1 MNLIETDHVN
11 FRYDCRDVLKDLT
24 LTVEENSFWT
34 IVGPNGSGKSTFL
47 NLLSGQ
53 FKPQQGRITVQS
65 KDVQDFTNPQR
76 ARLLSV
82 VRQEFVP
89 VFGFTVREVVMMARF
104 HRRTSMLFESHEDT
118 QAVEAA
124 LKATDTV
131 DFKDRPL
138 GQLSG
143 GERQRVFIAR
153 ALAQETPI
161 LLLDEP
167 TSHLDLKHQVRIF
180 DLLKQ
185 MQAEQ
190 GKTIL
195 LVTHDINLA
204 CQYCDR
210 VLLLGSG
217 GTYFQGTPEEVLNAE
232 RIEETFSV
240 KGYQG
245 LVCREKFF
253 IPLGKFSK
261 DRPLDKT

>member
-1 MNLIETDHVN
+1 LIQ
-11 FRYDCRDVLKDLT
+11 FQDVTFGYEQRPVLQALS
-24 LTVEENSFWT
+24 LAVEPHSFWA

-47 NLLSGQ
+47 NLLNGQ
-53 FKPQQGRITVQS
+53 LRPQKGTVQVDGKS
-65 KDVQDFTNPQR
+65 VSS
-76 ARLLSV
+76 LSSRHLAGIMSM

-89 VFGFTVREVVMMARF
+89 VFGFSVRQTIMMARF
-104 HRRTSMLFESHEDT
+104 SRRKTALFEEPGDMK
-118 QAVEAA
+118 AVESAMA
-124 LKATDTV
+124 STDTT
-131 DFKDRPL
+131 DFAERPL

-185 MQAEQ
+185 MQIGQ

-210 VLLLGSG
+210 ILLLGADGS
-217 GTYFQGTPEEVLNAE
+217 YFQGSGREVLDAE
-232 RIEETFSV
+232 RIEAIFHV
-240 KGYQG
+240 KGHQG

-253 IPLGKFSK
+253 IPLGRFSK
-261 DRPLDKT
+261 DSPFKKE